1 MSVLLDAVFF
11 LQIPDSLHRHQI
23 IRYDLLRYL
32 LIVLFEFLPAF
43 FPECREL
50 VGPRQLGF
58 NLKSQLIKLLIYTAV
73 SFGLAALAVLVK
85 WQAITISWIY
95 SLL

>member
-1 MSVLLDAVFF
+1 MSVLLNAVFF
-11 LQIPDSLHRHQI
+11 FRFLILFIGTKLFDMTFFDI
-23 IRYDLLRYL
+23 YL
-32 LIVLFEFLPAF
+32 LCYSNFYPHY
-43 FPECREL
+43 FPECKEL

-85 WQAITISWIY
+85 W
-95 SLL
+95 

>member
-1 MSVLLDAVFF
+1 MSVLLDAGFF
-11 LQIPDSLHRHQI
+11 FRFLILFIGTKLFDMTFFDI
-23 IRYDLLRYL
+23 YL
-32 LIVLFEFLPAF
+32 LCYSNFFPHY
-43 FPECREL
+43 FPECRKL

-85 WQAITISWIY
+85 W
-95 SLL
+95 